1 MSRVLLAVT
10 HTSTASSLLH
20 NQLWEHLLCVV
31 DTSSA
36 RRRTRRRVGICAR
49 HPSCWIRAGLS
60 RDQPE
65 CVTGQIPGRSDL
77 LTSPSRDILNPVVS
91 QSVPVFARAV
101 GGALTQ
107 NVVLTEDPPI
117 SGRRLV
123 CPQQQQQQPPLEG
136 RRRRLARRLA
146 ASLLRRAARRHSR
159 RPRCLAACL
168 CPSL

>member
-36 RRRTRRRVGICAR
+36 RRRTRRRVGIRAR

-107 NVVLTEDPPI
+107 NTVLTEDPPI

-146 ASLLRRAARRHSR
+146 PPPGGEASQQKATMS
-159 RPRCLAACL
+159 RCL
-168 CPSL
+168 SVSISVSE